1 MLFDAFPIVFQ
12 EIRGWSEGVGSLP
25 FLGVMTGMMIAMAG
39 NMLDNKRYIRVHNKY
54 KGFAPLETRL
64 PPTMVGALTIPI
76 GLFWFAWTD
85 GTNVHWI
92 VSIIASAPFGFGMVL
107 VFLGIMTYL
116 IDAYTIYAASVLAG
130 NSIIRSIFGTI
141 FPLFTTVMYHNLG
154 IHWATCIPA
163 FLSVACLPF
172 PFIFYRYGARIRR
185 KCKYA
190 AEADDFVRKLADE
203 TLDPD
208 SGEKDEQ
215 GTRETARDG
224 KLTRQQ
230 TGKARDS
237 DSIRTVSTAG
247 RVPGIYQENPYDI
260 DRVNTMNSAITQPR
274 STSRSRSRSVKG
286 RKKFLGIL

>member
-12 EIRGWSEGVGSLP
+12 EVRGWSEGVGNLP
-25 FLGVMTGMMIAMAG
+25 FLGVMIGMMIAVAG
-39 NMLDNKRYIRVHNKY
+39 NMWDNKRYVRVHNKY
-54 KGFAPLETRL
+54 KGFAPPEARL

-130 NSIIRSIFGTI
+130 NSIIRSIFGTV
-141 FPLFTTVMYHNLG
+141 FPLFTTYMYHNLG

-172 PFIFYRYGARIRR
+172 PFIFYRYGATVRR

-203 TLDPD
+203 TLNPEVSEKNEPD
-208 SGEKDEQ
+208 EPETPPDGELD
-215 GTRETARDG
+215 
-224 KLTRQQ
+224 RQQ
-230 TGKARDS
+230 TDESRDF
-237 DSIRTVSTAG
+237 DSVRTASTAE
-247 RVPGIYQENPYDI
+247 RVPGLYQENPYDI
-260 DRVNTMNSAITQPR
+260 DRVNTKNSAITRPR
-274 STSRSRSRSVKG
+274 SRSRSRSRSVKG